1 MLDVLK
7 APFPAGE
14 PAIAYSY
21 WAYCYARDVLKSP
34 FELGEPAIFTDP
46 YYAGL
51 YRNFVDHVAQ
61 R

>member
-21 WAYCYARDVLKSP
+21 LAYSYTRDVLKAP
-34 FELGEPAIFTDP
+34 FPLGGPAIFADA
-46 YYAGL
+46 YYADL
-51 YRNFVDHVAQ
+51 YRKSVDHVAQ